1 MKRIAIELLIIL
13 LFICSTAFSQV
24 LVPDFSV
31 NIPASNLNG
40 LGRTAIAAGSDGSMA
55 IAWLDYNPYD
65 DQFAQLPRIAVQRFN
80 VAAQRVGQTHF
91 FSGENAWIQDYM
103 IGNPDIAMVPGNTAL
118 IAMEHYGDDTF
129 GFSSEVGIGGV
140 DANGNLLDLNNTI
153 GVVYWLINVE
163 NEREENPRIAAA
175 PSGSFA
181 VSLNGRTFDTGF
193 SAVAVQLF
201 DAAGN
206 TVGNFFNPHFTD
218 PGPNANHV
226 YSDLALADNLAL
238 IVWEDGRQDNNYDIS
253 GQFYNS
259 VGAVGSNFKI
269 NTGDAAGTLNLRPAV
284 GMTPT
289 GNSVVVWADARTG
302 SPEIFGQLYNSSAQ
316 PVGSNFQIS
325 QSSGIIWD
333 RPEIAVRT
341 DGSFMVVWTDSL
353 PGVTGVDAFR
363 ARGRQFA
370 ANGTPLG
377 DVFVIPDVQNTGSG
391 YVNIATNGSTYFISW
406 LDNRLNSTYLN
417 AYAKAIGNISTGI
430 GMPDSDGFP
439 AAFALSQNYPNPF
452 NPQTTIRFA
461 LPEAADVSLVVF
473 DLTGKKVQT
482 ILQKSLPAGVFEQS
496 FVAENLPSGMYFYQ
510 LTANPNSVSGKP
522 FSEIRK
528 MILIK

>member
-1 MKRIAIELLIIL
+1 MKRIAVEFLIVAA
-13 LFICSTAFSQV
+13 FICTTAFSQV
-24 LVPDFSV
+24 LLPDFSV

-80 VAAQRVGQTHF
+80 AAAQRVGQTHF

-140 DANGNLLDLNNTI
+140 DANGNLLDLNNTV

-181 VSLNGRTFDTGF
+181 VSLNGWTFDTGF

-206 TVGNFFNPHFTD
+206 TVGDFFNPHFTD
-218 PGPNANHV
+218 PGPNANHM
-226 YSDLALADNLAL
+226 YSDLALTDNLAL
-238 IVWEDGRQDNNYDIS
+238 VVWEDGRQDNNFDIS

-259 VGAVGSNFKI
+259 AGAVGGNFNI
-269 NTGDAAGTLNLRPAV
+269 NSGDAAGTLNLRPAV
-284 GMTPT
+284 GMTPA
-289 GNSVVVWADARTG
+289 GNSVVVWADARMGTA
-302 SPEIFGQLYNSSAQ
+302 EIFGQRYDAAAQ
-316 PVGSNFQIS
+316 PVGANFQIS
-325 QSSGIIWD
+325 QNSGIIWD
-333 RPEIAVRT
+333 RPEIAVRS

-353 PGVTGVDAFR
+353 PSVTGVEAFR

-370 ANGTPLG
+370 ANGAPLG

-391 YVNIATNGSTYFISW
+391 YVNIATNGSAYFLSW

-430 GMPDSDGFP
+430 DIPDNDGVP
-439 AAFALSQNYPNPF
+439 AEFALFQNYPNPF
-452 NPQTTIRFA
+452 NPQTTIRFN
-461 LPEAADVSLVVF
+461 LPEAAEVSLAVF
-473 DLTGKKVQT
+473 DLTGKKVHT
-482 ILQKSLPAGVFEQS
+482 ILQKSLPAGVFEQP
-496 FVAENLPSGMYFYQ
+496 FFAENLPSGVYFYQ
-510 LTANPNSVSGKP
+510 LTANPNSASGKP